1 MAPLLTFLAT
11 FGLVAAM
18 PLLLVWSV
26 IKLTKR
32 EQFNGGSPQ
41 PGRVTPWRV
50 GLICFLIYILLFIG
64 LGVQSIGGHMAHAD
78 LHGARSVSFDPSLVA
93 VDRML
98 SAMGTPIP
106 SLAEILANYLSIR
119 LSPLSLLPMYVANG
133 VFLSLLVAYA
143 YGWLT
148 RKKNRHVTNSTA

>member
-1 MAPLLTFLAT
+1 MAPLLTLLAI

-32 EQFNGGSPQ
+32 EQFNSGSPH
-41 PGRVTPWRV
+41 PGRATAWRV
-50 GLICFLIYILLFIG
+50 GLICFLAYVLLFIG
-64 LGVQSIGGHMAHAD
+64 LGFLSIGGHMAHAD
-78 LHGARSVSFDPSLVA
+78 LHGTRSVRFDPSLVA

-119 LSPLSLLPMYVANG
+119 LSPLSLLPLYVANG
-133 VFLSLLVAYA
+133 VFLSSLVAYA
-143 YGWLT
+143 YGSLT
-148 RKKNRHVTNSTA
+148 RKKDRHVANPTA